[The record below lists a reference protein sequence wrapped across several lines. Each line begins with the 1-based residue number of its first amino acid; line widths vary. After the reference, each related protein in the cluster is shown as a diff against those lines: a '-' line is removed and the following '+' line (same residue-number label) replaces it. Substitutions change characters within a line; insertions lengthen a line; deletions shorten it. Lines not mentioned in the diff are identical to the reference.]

1 MAYRKGELTDTTIDR
16 DWPYQVALA
25 ADYVCAHFDAV
36 ARSRGELSTA
46 PRTRRV
52 TVADIGRSVEEF
64 VVYRFTVPA
73 DAERF
78 AARFGGVPFDPKR
91 DRGRGKRRGHWV
103 NFRL

>member
-1 MAYRKGELTDTTIDR
+1 MGYRKGELTDVTIDR

-25 ADYVCAHFDAV
+25 ADYVCANFDAV
-36 ARSRGELSTA
+36 AQSRGELSAA

-52 TVADIGRSVEEF
+52 TVADMGRPVEEF
-64 VVYRFTVPA
+64 VVYCFAAPA
-73 DAERF
+73 DAAQF

-103 NFRL
+103 NFQP